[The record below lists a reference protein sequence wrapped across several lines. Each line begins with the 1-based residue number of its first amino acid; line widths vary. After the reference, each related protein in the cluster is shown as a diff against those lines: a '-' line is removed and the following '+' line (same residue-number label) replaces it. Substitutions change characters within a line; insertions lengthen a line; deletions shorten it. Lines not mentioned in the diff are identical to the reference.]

1 MSKQNINI
9 DTTLNLLNRQINSIE
24 TRINNDSGQKVDKPL
39 YEGNEKD
46 HKLYINFNQF
56 ENPSFNESEEDEED
70 VEDYEIMMNTTITS
84 ANTYGD
90 SKNRLLKTTSNHSAS
105 SRTSF
110 ASLPINTD
118 VLHGKQAANQ
128 AENPRD
134 ASLPQTKSFVFSSS
148 SNRRNSNENLGNSG
162 MKSSF
167 NLTRNNSRLKSV
179 GNHSYLDSSYNNN
192 SNVSSPFIKH
202 SSQFGSSPFLSNN
215 SSPFAKNNYSGP
227 GLLQNN
233 NGSFNQ
239 TKRSSVSTTSS
250 FKRSTSLKRTNSLK
264 KYSSTSNT
272 SNNIN
277 SNIYGANNNGT
288 NCIGNSSNSPNNFI
302 TNLHSRLE
310 LDLKG
315 KQQANIGSIKDS
327 VSNCDIYE
335 DPYDFISKQPPP
347 PLLIPYGSSGNSQI
361 PLLTSSTTGSS
372 VNSNSSNHLGLFV
385 IDSDDNKEDS
395 VIINSLELR
404 KDLNKTPI
412 APSNSKLQPKTP
424 DRTNDLLYKL
434 NTDLNFETESVEV
447 MSAMSQ
453 TSLSSN
459 VNAFK
464 TTNSMIFNKYDLL
477 KLNSEVT
484 SNLTRE
490 TSEAENN
497 VIEDA
502 ELKQIIHLPTMQDK
516 YKYNKDGITVISSDF
531 LRNMMIDREN
541 SHKKDM
547 LIIDCRFPKEY
558 ENGHIMNSINIFDF
572 ENLVSLLKEVIK
584 NSSSGE
590 LVEYK
595 IVLYCE
601 FSQYRSPQMSKF
613 LRKLDRLINL
623 KYWPYLI
630 FPDLFILEGGICNF
644 KNTNQSLILGNYC
657 SMDDSYTLNVEEL
670 DNHLTIFKK
679 NVEEYLGANDKN
691 SSNNNVNS
699 GFISFDK
706 MVDLKND
713 IMKVIKDSSK

>member
-24 TRINNDSGQKVDKPL
+24 TRINDASGEKVNKSL

-56 ENPSFNESEEDEED
+56 ENRSFNESGEDEED

-84 ANTYGD
+84 ANAYGD

-110 ASLPINTD
+110 ASQLTSSDGLHAKQTANPADNNKTSALP
-118 VLHGKQAANQ
+118 L
-128 AENPRD
+128 
-134 ASLPQTKSFVFSSS
+134 TKSFVF
-148 SNRRNSNENLGNSG
+148 SNRRNSNETLGNSG
-162 MKSSF
+162 MKSSL
-167 NLTRNNSRLKSV
+167 NISRNNSRLKSV

-192 SNVSSPFIKH
+192 SNMSSPFMKH

-215 SSPFAKNNYSGP
+215 SSPFNKNNYSTS
-227 GLLQNN
+227 GLLHNN
-233 NGSFNQ
+233 NASFNQ
-239 TKRSSVSTTSS
+239 TKRSSVSTNSS

-264 KYSSTSNT
+264 KYSNTSNT

-277 SNIYGANNNGT
+277 SNIYVSNSNGT
-288 NCIGNSSNSPNNFI
+288 NCIGTSGNSPNNFI

-310 LDLKG
+310 LDLKS
-315 KQQANIGSIKDS
+315 KQQANISSTKDS
-327 VSNCDIYE
+327 FSNCDSYE

-347 PLLIPYGSSGNSQI
+347 PLLMPYGSSGNSNI

-395 VIINSLELR
+395 LIIDKLELR

-412 APSNSKLQPKTP
+412 APNNIKMQPKTP
-424 DRTNDLLYKL
+424 DKTNDLLYKL

-453 TSLSSN
+453 TSLTSN
-459 VNAFK
+459 ANAFK

-477 KLNSEVT
+477 KLNSDIT

-490 TSEAENN
+490 TLEAENS

-516 YKYNKDGITVISSDF
+516 YKYNKDGITIISSEF
-531 LRNMMIDREN
+531 LRNMIIDRET

-558 ENGHIMNSINIFDF
+558 EKGHIKNSINIFDF

-584 NSSSGE
+584 NSSSSE
-590 LVEYK
+590 LVQYK

-601 FSQYRSPQMSKF
+601 FSQYRSPQMCKF

-644 KNTNQSLILGNYC
+644 KNTNQSLLFGNYC
-657 SMDDSYTLNVEEL
+657 SMDDSYMLNFEEL
-670 DNHLTIFKK
+670 DNHLTVFKK
-679 NVEEYLGANDKN
+679 NVEVYLGAHDKN
-691 SSNNNVNS
+691 SSNNNINS
-699 GFISFDK
+699 GFVSFDR

-713 IMKVIKDSSK
+713 MMKVIRDSSK